1 MTPPAAGFASEL
13 WPGVLADFGPPSV
26 PQPTVSPVSPG
37 GLGVDWIAR
46 VELFEQ
52 LRQEHEFGVGT
63 IAGVAA
69 KFGVHRRMVRQAL
82 ACALPPPHQ
91 YPARFKPK
99 LDAVVAFIDRVLDED
114 RRAPRKQRH
123 TARRIYRRILTEVPD
138 AAVAEST
145 VRNHV
150 RARKRAMGLVR
161 RETFVPQSYDLG
173 QEAQVDWYEAWADI
187 GGERTKLQVFAMRSM
202 GSGAA
207 FHRAYLH
214 ATQQAFLEAHERAFD
229 YFGGVFRLL
238 RYDNLAS
245 AVRKILRGHRREE
258 TVRFVAFRSHWRF
271 AAEFCT
277 PGEGHE
283 KGGVEGEGGY
293 FRRNHLVPVPCV
305 ADLDALNTLLLAGC
319 RADEARILDGRAER
333 VGAAMVAERDRLLP
347 RVAEG
352 FDLADVTFPLVDKH
366 GCAIVKTNAYSVP
379 VRVGT
384 RVEARVYPLHVEIWH
399 GGRRIARHE
408 RCHRR
413 RQHVLDLEHYLDVL
427 SHKPGA
433 MAGSKP
439 LAQWRAAGRWPA
451 CYDELWNRLLARHG
465 KQDGT
470 RAMVAVVTLGREFGH
485 DALRIAITTAVS
497 LGAFE
502 VAAVRY
508 LLTEAA
514 LHKARPGEIDIG
526 ELARYDRPM
535 PTMAEYDVLLSGA
548 CAGTA

>member
-1 MTPPAAGFASEL
+1 MAQSADGYWPTFRPSTYGHPGFA
-13 WPGVLADFGPPSV
+13 
-26 PQPTVSPVSPG
+26 G
-37 GLGVDWIAR
+37 GLGVDWIAK

-69 KFGVHRRMVRQAL
+69 KFGVHRRMVRQAI
-82 ACALPPPHQ
+82 AGALPPRHR
-91 YPARFKPK
+91 YPARAKPK
-99 LDAVVAFIDRVLDED
+99 LDAVVAFIDEVLDAD
-114 RRAPRKQRH
+114 QRAPRKQRH
-123 TARRIYRRILTEVPD
+123 TARRIYRRIVAEFPAVT
-138 AAVAEST
+138 VAEST
-145 VRNHV
+145 VRNHI
-150 RARKRAMGLVR
+150 RARKQAMGLER
-161 RETFVPQSYDLG
+161 RETFVPQSYALG
-173 QEAQVDWYEAWADI
+173 QEAQVDWYEAYADI
-187 GGERTKLQVFAMRSM
+187 GGERTKLQIFAMRSM

-214 ATQQAFLEAHERAFD
+214 ATQQAFLEAHERAFG

-258 TVRFVAFRSHWRF
+258 TARFLAFRSHWRF
-271 AAEFCT
+271 TAEFCT

-305 ADLDALNTLLLAGC
+305 ADLDALNAFLLAAC
-319 RADEARILDGRAER
+319 REDEARILDGRTES
-333 VGAAMVAERDRLLP
+333 VGAAMVAERDQLLP
-347 RVAEG
+347 RAAEG

-366 GCAIVKTNAYSVP
+366 GCVIVKTNAYSVP
-379 VRVGT
+379 IRAGK
-384 RVEARVYPLHVEIWH
+384 RVEARAYPSHVEIWH

-408 RCHRR
+408 RCHQR

-439 LAQWRAAGRWPA
+439 LAQWREAGRWPA
-451 CYDELWNRLLARHG
+451 CYDELWERLLARHG

-470 RAMVAVVTLGREFGH
+470 RAMVEVVRLGREFGH
-485 DALRIAITTAVS
+485 DKLRIAITTAVS
-497 LGAFE
+497 LGACD

-514 LHKARPGEIDIG
+514 LHRERPGAIDVG
-526 ELARYDRPM
+526 ELSRYDRPM
-535 PTMAEYDVLLSGA
+535 PTLAEYDVLLSGVA
-548 CAGTA
+548 AGTA

>member
-1 MTPPAAGFASEL
+1 
-13 WPGVLADFGPPSV
+13 
-26 PQPTVSPVSPG
+26 
-37 GLGVDWIAR
+37 

-69 KFGVHRRMVRQAL
+69 KFGVHRRMVRQAI
-82 ACALPPPHQ
+82 AGALPPVHR
-91 YPARFKPK
+91 YPPRAQPK
-99 LDAVVAFIDRVLDED
+99 LGLVAAFIDQVLDED

-123 TARRIYRRILTEVPD
+123 TARRIHRRILTEFPD

-150 RARKRAMGLVR
+150 RARRHAMGLVR
-161 RETFVPQSYDLG
+161 RETFVPQSYSLG
-173 QEAQVDWYEAWADI
+173 QEAQVDWYEAWADL
-187 GGERTKLQVFAMRSM
+187 GGERTRVQVFAMRAM
-202 GSGAA
+202 ASGAA

-293 FRRNHLVPVPCV
+293 FRRNHLVPVPEV
-305 ADLDALNTLLLAGC
+305 ADLDALNALLLAGC
-319 RADEARILDGRAER
+319 RADEARVLDGRTEPIG
-333 VGAAMVAERDRLLP
+333 VAMVAERGQLMQRAP
-347 RVAEG
+347 EG
-352 FDLADVTFPLVDKH
+352 FDLADVTFPLVDKQ
-366 GCAIVKTNAYSVP
+366 GCVMVKTNAYSAP
-379 VRVGT
+379 VKAGT
-384 RVEARVYPLHVEIWH
+384 RVEARAYPSHVEVWH
-399 GGRRIARHE
+399 SGRRIARHE

-413 RQHVLDLEHYLDVL
+413 RQQVLDLEHYLDVL

-433 MAGSKP
+433 LAGSRP
-439 LAQWRAAGRWPA
+439 LAQWREAGRWPG
-451 CYDELWNRLLARHG
+451 CYDQLWDRLRVRHG
-465 KQDGT
+465 RQEGT
-470 RAMVAVVTLGREFGH
+470 RAMVAVVALGREFGH
-485 DALRIAITTAVS
+485 AALQAAIATAVS
-497 LGAFE
+497 LGACD

-508 LLTEAA
+508 LLTEAG
-514 LHKARPGEIDIG
+514 LHKGQPQAIDVG
-526 ELARYDRPM
+526 ALARYDRPM
-535 PTMAEYDVLLSGA
+535 PTTAEYDVLLSA
-548 CAGTA
+548 PCVGTA

>member
-1 MTPPAAGFASEL
+1 M
-13 WPGVLADFGPPSV
+13 
-26 PQPTVSPVSPG
+26 
-37 GLGVDWIAR
+37 DWNAR

-63 IAGVAA
+63 IAGVAT
-69 KFGVHRRMVRQAL
+69 KFGVHRRMVRQAI
-82 ACALPPPHQ
+82 AGALPPPRR
-91 YPARFKPK
+91 YPARAQPK
-99 LDAVVAFIDRVLDED
+99 LGSVAAFIDQVLDGD

-123 TARRIYRRILTEVPD
+123 TARRIYRRILAEFPD

-150 RARKRAMGLVR
+150 RARKHAMGLVR
-161 RETFVPQSYDLG
+161 RETFVPQSYGLG
-173 QEAQVDWYEAWADI
+173 QEAQVDWYEAWADL
-187 GGERTKLQVFAMRSM
+187 GGERTRVQVFAMRSM

-207 FHRAYLH
+207 FHRAYAH
-214 ATQQAFLEAHERAFD
+214 ATQQAFLEAHEHAFA

-245 AVRKILRGHRREE
+245 AVRKILRGYRREE

-293 FRRNHLVPVPCV
+293 FRRNHLVPVPWV
-305 ADLDALNTLLLAGC
+305 ADLDALNALLLADC
-319 RADEARILDGRAER
+319 RADEARILDGRTEP
-333 VGAAMVAERDRLLP
+333 VGVAMVAERDHLLP
-347 RVAEG
+347 RAPEG
-352 FDLADVTFPLVDKH
+352 FDLADVTCPLVDKQ
-366 GCAIVKTNAYSVP
+366 GCVVIKTNAYSAP
-379 VRVGT
+379 VRAGT

-399 GGRRIARHE
+399 SGHRVARHE
-408 RCHRR
+408 RCHSR

-433 MAGSKP
+433 FAGSKP

-451 CYDELWNRLLARHG
+451 CYDELWERLLARHG
-465 KQDGT
+465 KQNGT
-470 RAMVAVVTLGREFGH
+470 RAMVAVVALGREFGH
-485 DALRIAITTAVS
+485 DKLRAAITKAVS
-497 LGAFE
+497 LGACDL
-502 VAAVRY
+502 AAVRY
-508 LLTEAA
+508 LMTEAG
-514 LHKARPGEIDIG
+514 LHKDPAHSVDVG

-535 PTMAEYDVLLSGA
+535 PTMAEYDVLLSA
-548 CAGTA
+548 PCAGTA